1 MNLPFTYAECLEE
14 MVRADP
20 RSYLLSDFWRLPNRW
35 PKGEQETIFI
45 GDAIQ
50 LIGKLKFGEA
60 WTGDELSAERRASSR
75 PSFSG
80 TLEYYWE
87 QVRRTFPAN
96 TFTVTSLAS
105 WNGTVPPPF
114 ATLSSISP
122 REANAQRSARAKKL
136 VQEGPSFAL
145 RMTST
150 SQTGRNAKMIMT
162 AQSNDCG
169 GYWTGLLAGR
179 LGDLKTHLRR
189 VDSEIKSGH
198 YIEAPEGFWNVE
210 NPIQSRF
217 RKGHT
222 RTSLNGEEPKNF
234 YIHFSEASL
243 KISSIEISNP
253 NPAVNDV
260 HLSLFMRLILQ
271 SLKDLNVSPE
281 NQPDTAIF
289 VDYF

>member
-1 MNLPFTYAECLEE
+1 MAQG
-14 MVRADP
+14 
-20 RSYLLSDFWRLPNRW
+20 NR
-35 PKGEQETIFI
+35 ETIFI

-169 GYWTGLLAGR
+169 GYWTGLLRQAD
-179 LGDLKTHLRR
+179 LGTSKLTSAESIARSDQVITLKHRK
-189 VDSEIKSGH
+189 DSGMSKTPSSQDFVKVTQEHPSMVK
-198 YIEAPEGFWNVE
+198 
-210 NPIQSRF
+210 
-217 RKGHT
+217 
-222 RTSLNGEEPKNF
+222 
-234 YIHFSEASL
+234 SL
-243 KISSIEISNP
+243 KISTSTFQKR
-253 NPAVNDV
+253 A
-260 HLSLFMRLILQ
+260 
-271 SLKDLNVSPE
+271 
-281 NQPDTAIF
+281 
-289 VDYF
+289 